1 MNESK
6 EEEEAGEMIIMTEE
20 AEEVEAEAEEI
31 VSMEVVSISKK
42 FKKKRVPLG
51 EITNILSTF
60 GTSTTDADQKKKA
73 ASKANMQGVEN
84 STNAK
89 ENTFCEKKE
98 RCVDV
103 WNDENS
109 FYFYEDT
116 IHPNLQDE
124 KEEF

>member
-60 GTSTTDADQKKKA
+60 GTSTDADQKKA
-73 ASKANMQGVEN
+73 ASKANMQGGEN
-84 STNAK
+84 CSNAK
-89 ENTFCEKKE
+89 ENTFSEKKE

-124 KEEF
+124 KEF